1 MRPVLLD
8 QRLTRTRLT
17 AMPRVDTEIFYRSA
31 FETYGE
37 TAEGVQW
44 NSTENQEVRFR
55 VLRSFLPAD
64 LSRLTLADAGCGFGD
79 LYAYLE
85 RTGDRPK
92 RYIGLDVMEPM
103 VETARRRTGCEIH
116 VLDILNEY
124 SVLPEADVYLCSGAM
139 NTFTREETRFFIER
153 CLEASRHG
161 FVFNLLK
168 GWDTSPIY
176 NLYLPREIKHLAQAL
191 EVDYQFQEGYLSG
204 DFSAAFWKVPFGVR
218 AP

>member
-1 MRPVLLD
+1 
-8 QRLTRTRLT
+8 
-17 AMPRVDTEIFYRSA
+17 MPRVDTETFYRSA
-31 FETYGE
+31 FETHGE

-55 VLRSFLPAD
+55 VLRSFLPVD

-79 LYAYLE
+79 LLAYLE
-85 RTGDRPK
+85 RTGERPK
-92 RYIGLDVMEPM
+92 RYIGLDVMAPM
-103 VETARRRTGCEIH
+103 VEAARRRTGCEIH
-116 VLDILNEY
+116 VLDILDED

-139 NTFTREETRFFIER
+139 NTFTREETRRFIER

-168 GWDTSPIY
+168 GWDNSPIY
-176 NLYLPREIKHLAQAL
+176 NLYQPREIKHLAQAL
-191 EVDYQFQEGYLSG
+191 EVDYQFQEGYLAG

-218 AP
+218 APG